1 MNWASVQQ
9 YLLSLDL
16 RRSLVVVI
24 LDKRVA
30 PPGREARPEELVAIL
45 KEAGFR
51 RVVVQLAQSRDDAA
65 GIPILLDSSG
75 SR

>member
-1 MNWASVQQ
+1 MRWAAVQQ
-9 YLLSLDL
+9 YLVSLDL
-16 RRSLVVVI
+16 RKNLVVVI
-24 LDKRVA
+24 LDKRAA
-30 PPGREARPEELVAIL
+30 PPGRDARPDELVALL

-51 RVVVQLAQSRDDAA
+51 RVVVQLAQSRDDPA